1 MHSFLLL
8 YFSYILLRA
17 RCIIRRYRTKAI
29 CGRDCQLCGRGG
41 GAYYIQSRLT
51 HSFIHY
57 YEAAQETRLI
67 LVNTR
72 HPK

>member
-1 MHSFLLL
+1 MHYKKVSDE
-8 YFSYILLRA
+8 SHLRETVC
-17 RCIIRRYRTKAI
+17 R
-29 CGRDCQLCGRGG
+29 RDCQLCGRDG